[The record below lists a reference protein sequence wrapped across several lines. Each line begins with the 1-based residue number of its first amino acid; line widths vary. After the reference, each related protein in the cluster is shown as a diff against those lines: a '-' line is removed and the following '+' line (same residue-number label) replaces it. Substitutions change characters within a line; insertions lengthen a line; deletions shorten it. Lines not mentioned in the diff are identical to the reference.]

1 MQKRPTYE
9 ELEQRVKESEKET
22 IRRKKAEEALRKNE
36 KRLKVLLAELTAK
49 NEELDSFFYRV
60 SHDLKSPIV
69 TIDGFVGALR

>member
-36 KRLKVLLAELTAK
+36 KRLKALLAELTAK
-49 NEELDSFFYRV
+49 NEELDSFVYRLPG
-60 SHDLKSPIV
+60 S
-69 TIDGFVGALR
+69 